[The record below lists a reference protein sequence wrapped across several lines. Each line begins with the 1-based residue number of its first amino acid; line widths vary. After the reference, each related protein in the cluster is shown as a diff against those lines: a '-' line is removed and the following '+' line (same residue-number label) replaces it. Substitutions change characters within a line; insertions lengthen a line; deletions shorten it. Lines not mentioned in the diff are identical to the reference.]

1 MRLSDSVWLDV
12 TRDGIVPIPLG
23 STVQHGPLLPLDTDT
38 TIAQAV
44 ADELAPLLGARVAP
58 PMPYGAVGG
67 HQDFPGTVSIGTPAL
82 AAALVELGRSLGA
95 WAAQVV
101 FVNGYGYGFGGNLTA
116 IVQAVARLRSEGR
129 NASWVPCAPRGR
141 DLHAGRC
148 ETSLMLHLAPTR
160 VRLRQAE
167 AGNTSTLEDLTPQLH
182 AGRVASVSLNGVL
195 GDPAGASSTEGAEL
209 LRRMVSDAYERVR
222 TQILVA
228 N

>member
-1 MRLSDSVWLDV
+1 MSLSDSVWPDV
-12 TRDGIVPIPLG
+12 TRDGIVLIPLG
-23 STVQHGPLLPLDTDT
+23 STVQHGPHLPLDTDT

-58 PMPYGAVGG
+58 PMPYGASGG

-82 AAALVELGRSLGA
+82 AAALVELGRTLGA

-101 FVNGYGYGFGGNLTA
+101 FVNGYGGNLTA
-116 IVQAVARLRSEGR
+116 IVQAVASLRSEGR

-182 AGRVASVSLNGVL
+182 AGGVASVSLNGVL

-222 TQILVA
+222 TQVLVA